1 MGIMPARDRA
11 EMLGSQSPES
21 PDAYFAGDYQEIM
34 YTGVIGRYSRL
45 THALLDWP
53 FRGTSTPVVLELGAG
68 AGQHTK
74 HALTDFSQY
83 FVTDI
88 SQAALNKCDVS
99 DPRVVAK
106 VADAQ
111 QLSDFSDESIDRV
124 VATCLLAHLHEPE
137 QALREWRRVLKPGGS
152 VSIYVP
158 AEPGML
164 LRLLRHTVVARKSR
178 KLGNDHLAIV
188 YRDHINHYPRMRL
201 LIESVFASDTVAR
214 RRFPTRFL
222 GWNFSLFDVFHVT
235 KNPRTKPEAANPA

>member
-1 MGIMPARDRA
+1 MGNVPAEDRA
-11 EMLGSQSPES
+11 KLLGSQSPQSTNE
-21 PDAYFAGDYQEIM
+21 YFAEDYQEIM
-34 YTGVIGRYSRL
+34 YTGVVGRYSRL

-88 SQAALNKCDVS
+88 SQAALNKCDSS
-99 DPRVVAK
+99 DPRVVAQ

-111 QLSDFSDESIDRV
+111 QLSDFADESVDRV

-137 QALREWRRVLKPGGS
+137 QALSEWRRVLKPGGS
-152 VSIYVP
+152 VSVYVP

-201 LIESVFASDTVAR
+201 LIESVFALDTVVR

-235 KNPRTKPEAANPA
+235 KNSSTNPKAVNPI

>member
-1 MGIMPARDRA
+1 MGNVPAENRA
-11 EMLGSQSPES
+11 KLLGSQSPQS
-21 PDAYFAGDYQEIM
+21 PNEYFAEDYQEIM
-34 YTGVIGRYSRL
+34 YTGVVGRYSRL

-68 AGQHTK
+68 VGQHTK

-88 SQAALNKCDVS
+88 SQAALNKCDSS
-99 DPRVVAK
+99 DPRVVAQ

-111 QLSDFSDESIDRV
+111 QLSDFTDESVDRV

-137 QALREWRRVLKPGGS
+137 QALSEWRRVLKPGGS

-164 LRLLRHTVVARKSR
+164 LRLLRHTVMARKSR

-201 LIESVFASDTVAR
+201 LIESVFAPDTIVR

-235 KNPRTKPEAANPA
+235 KNASTKPKAVNPI